1 MGDVNVAL
9 ADARVRYMAGHPS
22 WSDGLRAVRAPL
34 GREPSMVTL
43 RDTWFR
49 YGAVAFTVALVVT
62 VVLSLL
68 R

>member
-1 MGDVNVAL
+1 
-9 ADARVRYMAGHPS
+9 
-22 WSDGLRAVRAPL
+22 
-34 GREPSMVTL
+34 MVTL